1 MLANTPM
8 MRYVI
13 SMCVNFGCTPTLRR
27 INTSF
32 DSVGGQ
38 RMIDSG
44 AHVVF
49 HILVTKRKTC
59 KTQRHCIFKIQVKSV
74 FLTTKCSLDRSAFN
88 GTAVGVRHYGTLGR
102 TIAPIIGYQMAVH
115 VGSSSAPGL
124 SISHI
129 STCLVNL
136 LIESYITKLF
146 VKKDLS
152 NFLQCHGR

>member
-49 HILVTKRKTC
+49 HILVTKRK
-59 KTQRHCIFKIQVKSV
+59 
-74 FLTTKCSLDRSAFN
+74 TTKCSLDRSAFN

-129 STCLVNL
+129 STCLVNNATVDEGKYAVL
-136 LIESYITKLF
+136 VLAMKFRCHAEAVLIGFDQTFMVST
-146 VKKDLS
+146 S
-152 NFLQCHGR
+152 